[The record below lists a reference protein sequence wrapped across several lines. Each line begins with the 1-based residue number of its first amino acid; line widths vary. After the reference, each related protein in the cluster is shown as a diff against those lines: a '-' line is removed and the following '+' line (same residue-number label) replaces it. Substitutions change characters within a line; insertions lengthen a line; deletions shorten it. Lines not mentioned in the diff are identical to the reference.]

1 MTSQKGI
8 PKEEAAFIISLIGA
22 SNTIGRVLVGA
33 FVDIPWVPDRF
44 TLRRKTKRKVDFRLK
59 SKPK

>member
-33 FVDIPWVPDRF
+33 FVDIPWVTDRF
-44 TLRRKTKRKVDFRLK
+44 TLR
-59 SKPK
+59 